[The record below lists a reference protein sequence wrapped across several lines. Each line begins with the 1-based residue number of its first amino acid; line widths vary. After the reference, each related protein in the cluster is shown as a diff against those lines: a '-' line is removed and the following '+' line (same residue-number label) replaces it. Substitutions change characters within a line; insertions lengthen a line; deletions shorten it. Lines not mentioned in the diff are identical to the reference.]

1 MASDFTPR
9 PGCPLCSIV
18 STPYPSLLQ
27 SPRSPFFNGNGSN
40 NSGAPAPQI
49 VHKDEKVTVYLERA
63 NPVSSKGHLVIVL
76 NLHVPSIYMLVSLQR
91 LDNQDVLVVRGM
103 LDVIWG
109 WHAPAMP
116 RVDRRL
122 QFQLAI
128 LGDLEQPLICAIYD
142 LLPVGRGT
150 IGVSSSDLPLL
161 LHMQSLAQSLLTKQ
175 LGGTLSSSSSSNA
188 VPPTPTSPNPG
199 SPNPSQAITFSPET
213 DPANRFNIGFIVSP
227 FSDPKIPVSDHVHL
241 HAYIGDMD
249 LAGWWRKLNYSGMG
263 WWAIDDLIA
272 EIREQTSNNRVK
284 SAYPHPRVAPI
295 NQVPDAGARVGFA
308 NGLEIPS
315 HGVIEG
321 PGSPRTSTSPARV
334 PSLSVTGED
343 EPITP
348 RVAEGGANEEEAAI
362 LERTTSAS
370 QVAQGK
376 KPMGPRRKET
386 GNSIPLGQVSSS
398 ASPSPSPEPVAAS

>member
-1 MASDFTPR
+1 MADFAPR

-27 SPRSPFFNGNGSN
+27 SPRSPFFNGNAN
-40 NSGAPAPQI
+40 NNNGAPAPQI

-63 NPVSSKGHLVIVL
+63 NPVSSKGHLIIVL
-76 NLHVPSIYMLVSLQR
+76 NLHVPSIYML
-91 LDNQDVLVVRGM
+91 
-103 LDVIWG
+103 
-109 WHAPAMP
+109 
-116 RVDRRL
+116 
-122 QFQLAI
+122 
-128 LGDLEQPLICAIYD
+128 
-142 LLPVGRGT
+142 
-150 IGVSSSDLPLL
+150 SSSDLPLL
-161 LHMQSLAQSLLTKQ
+161 LHMQSLSQTLLAKQ
-175 LGGTLSSSSSSNA
+175 LAGTLLSNSPSGA

-199 SPNPSQAITFSPET
+199 SPNPSQAIAFSPET
-213 DPANRFNIGFIVSP
+213 DPANKFNIGFIVSP

-241 HAYIGDMD
+241 HAYIGAMD

-284 SAYPHPRVAPI
+284 SAYPHPRMAPI

-315 HGVIEG
+315 HSVIEG
-321 PGSPRTSTSPARV
+321 ENPRSPQRV

-348 RVAEGGANEEEAAI
+348 RPGDSGEEETAPV
-362 LERTTSAS
+362 LPRTNSAS

-376 KPMGPRRKET
+376 RPMGPRTKET
-386 GNSIPLGQVSSS
+386 GNSIQLGQVSSS
-398 ASPSPSPEPVAAS
+398 NSASPSPEPSS

>member
-1 MASDFTPR
+1 MASDYAPR

-27 SPRSPFFNGNGSN
+27 SPRSPFFNGNN
-40 NSGAPAPQI
+40 NNNNGAPAPQI

-76 NLHVPSIYMLVSLQR
+76 NLHVPSIYML
-91 LDNQDVLVVRGM
+91 
-103 LDVIWG
+103 
-109 WHAPAMP
+109 
-116 RVDRRL
+116 
-122 QFQLAI
+122 
-128 LGDLEQPLICAIYD
+128 
-142 LLPVGRGT
+142 
-150 IGVSSSDLPLL
+150 SSSDLPLL
-161 LHMQSLAQSLLTKQ
+161 LHMQSLAQTLLTKQ
-175 LGGTLSSSSSSNA
+175 LSGTLLSSSSSPNA
-188 VPPTPTSPNPG
+188 VPPTPMSPNPG
-199 SPNPSQAITFSPET
+199 SPNPSQAITFSPES
-213 DPANRFNIGFIVSP
+213 DPANQFNIGFIVSP

-241 HAYIGDMD
+241 HAYIGNMD

-284 SAYPHPRVAPI
+284 SAYPHSRMAPI

-308 NGLEIPS
+308 NGLELPS
-315 HGVIEG
+315 HSVIED
-321 PGSPRTSTSPARV
+321 PGSPRTSRAPARV

-348 RVAEGGANEEEAAI
+348 RAAESGASEEESAI
-362 LERTTSAS
+362 LPRISSAS

-376 KPMGPRRKET
+376 KPMGPRTKET
-386 GNSIPLGQVSSS
+386 GNSIQLGQVSSS
-398 ASPSPSPEPVAAS
+398 ASPSPSPEPVASS